1 MTLTPSPVVHRTATG
16 RAVAVADKPGTDA
29 VALRCAHIPGA
40 THNHVGTRTS
50 CGTLTAGE
58 VSIAGTV
65 NASCRYAWRASFSG
79 DGKALP
85 D

>member
-16 RAVAVADKPGTDA
+16 RAVADADNPGTDA
-29 VALRCAHIPGA
+29 VALRRPHIPGA

-50 CGTLTAGE
+50 CGTPTAGD

-65 NASCRYAWRASFSG
+65 NANCRYARRASSSG